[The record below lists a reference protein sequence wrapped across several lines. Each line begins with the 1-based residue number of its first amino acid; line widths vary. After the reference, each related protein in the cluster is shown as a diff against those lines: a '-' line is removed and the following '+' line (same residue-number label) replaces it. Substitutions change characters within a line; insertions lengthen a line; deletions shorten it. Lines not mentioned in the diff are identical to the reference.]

1 MTTFSGIIWMSWS
14 SLVACLYNN
23 KFFLDG
29 CWKYLK
35 VSGVS
40 SDRRQIY
47 HQFLWHL
54 SEKPKVADVQISMT
68 PTRKNGFKLFQLPA
82 YLSLIHFSKRICG

>member
-40 SDRRQIY
+40 GRYLQTGDKFISFFATCL
-47 HQFLWHL
+47 H
-54 SEKPKVADVQISMT
+54 EKPKVADGRTSYQ
-68 PTRKNGFKLFQLPA
+68 
-82 YLSLIHFSKRICG
+82 